1 MDEDSGKRKKRR
13 HCPNPDSLK
22 FDKQGLLAEVKDLPE
37 NSEVC
42 FKMFSF
48 NCYYH
53 YLNYHFYKC
62 FSLKSYLATDF
73 TIHE

>member
-13 HCPNPDSLK
+13 HCPNPDNLK
-22 FDKQGLLAEVKDLPE
+22 FDKQRLLAEVKDFPE

-42 FKMFSF
+42 FQMFAL

-53 YLNYHFYKC
+53 YYKC
-62 FSLKSYLATDF
+62 FSLKSYQATDF